1 MDKLYYSPFTIHH
14 SPLNKLQ
21 ILLQQGENNAVEF
34 NSTGVSSDGLAKE
47 IVAFA
52 NTLGGRILMG
62 VEDDGSVSGVTNI
75 TQVEEWVTNIC
86 RQNVIPPIQVVM
98 QIETQND
105 LNVLHIEVPKGKDK
119 PYQTNKNQYLVRV
132 GSTNRLASHQELLR
146 LFQQAGV
153 FHFDATGVPKT
164 TITDLNWA
172 KLDQFFSQYGV
183 DFSNESD
190 KERLLVNTDL
200 MTSEGEI
207 TVAGLLVFGIN
218 PQKYLHNASISFA
231 HFAGNS
237 LSDTLLDKQVIEG
250 TLDYQ
255 IDTGLAVLK
264 NNIRHPSVIEGAKT
278 VDTFFMYP
286 DKVFREIIV
295 NACLHRNYAISGSR
309 IRIFLFDD
317 RLEVRSPGRLPNTV
331 TIEKMKSGVSYAPN
345 PVLLK
350 FMENLRY
357 IDKLGRGIPMVY
369 QTAIRNNKTLLLEE
383 QGEEFVLTLF
393 L

>member
-1 MDKLYYSPFTIHH
+1 MS
-14 SPLNKLQ
+14 KLQ
-21 ILLQQGENNAVEF
+21 ILLQQGENNAIEF
-34 NSTGVSSDGLAKE
+34 KSANVSPDGLAKE

-52 NTLGGRILMG
+52 NTLGGSILIG
-62 VEDDGSVSGVTNI
+62 VEDNGSISGVNNI

-86 RQNVIPPIQVVM
+86 RQNIIPPIQVEIS
-98 QIETQND
+98 IEKKDNLD
-105 LNVLHIEVPKGKDK
+105 VLLIEVPKGKDK

-132 GSTNRLASHQELLR
+132 GSTNRIVPHQELLR

-190 KERLLVNTDL
+190 KERLLINTDL

-218 PQKYLHNASISFA
+218 PQKFLYNASISFA

-237 LSDTLLDKQVIEG
+237 VSDSLLDKRVIEG

-255 IDTGLAVLK
+255 IDTGLAILK
-264 NNIRHPSVIEGAKT
+264 DSIRHPSVIEGGKT
-278 VDTFFMYP
+278 VDAHFLYP

-331 TIEKMKSGVSYAPN
+331 TVEKMKSGVSYAPN

-369 QTAIRNNKTLLLEE
+369 QTAIKNNKTLNLEE
-383 QGEEFVLTLF
+383 QGEEFVLTLS

>member
-1 MDKLYYSPFTIHH
+1 MS
-14 SPLNKLQ
+14 KLQ

-34 NSTGVSSDGLAKE
+34 KSAGVSPDDLAKE

-52 NTLGGRILMG
+52 NTLGGSILMG
-62 VEDDGSVSGVTNI
+62 VEDDGTISGINNNI
-75 TQVEEWVTNIC
+75 QVEEWVTNIC
-86 RQNVIPPIQVVM
+86 RQNIIPPIQVVM
-98 QIETQND
+98 QIEKENN
-105 LNVLHIEVPKGKDK
+105 LEVLHIEVPKGKDK

-132 GSTNRLASHQELLR
+132 GSTNRIASHQELLR

-153 FHFDATGVPKT
+153 FHFDATGVQKT
-164 TITDLNWA
+164 TIADLNWS
-172 KLDQFFSQYGV
+172 KLDKFFDQYGV
-183 DFSNESD
+183 DFSKESD
-190 KERLLVNTDL
+190 KERLLINTDL
-200 MTSEGEI
+200 MTSEGEV

-218 PQKYLHNASISFA
+218 PQKYLFNASISYA
-231 HFAGNS
+231 HFQGNG
-237 LSDTLLDKQVIEG
+237 LDDTLLDKQVIEG

-255 IDTGLAVLK
+255 IDTCLAVIK
-264 NNIRHPSVIEGAKT
+264 NNIKHPSVIQGGKT
-278 VDTFFMYP
+278 VDSHFQYP

-309 IRIFLFDD
+309 IRVFLFED

-331 TIEKMKSGVSYAPN
+331 TVEKMRNGVSYASN

-357 IDKLGRGIPMVY
+357 IDKLGRGVPMVY
-369 QTAIRNNKTLLLEE
+369 QTALKNNKSLNLEE
-383 QGEEFVLTLF
+383 EGEEFVLTLS

>member
-1 MDKLYYSPFTIHH
+1 MTR
-14 SPLNKLQ
+14 LQ

-34 NSTGVSSDGLAKE
+34 KSAGVSVDGLAKE

-52 NTLGGRILMG
+52 NTLGGSILIG
-62 VEDDGSVSGVTNI
+62 VEDDGFISGVNNAP
-75 TQVEEWVTNIC
+75 QVEEWVTNIC
-86 RQNVIPPIQVVM
+86 RQNVIPPIQVTIN
-98 QIETQND
+98 IEASNNRD
-105 LNVLHIEVPKGKDK
+105 VIHIEVPKGKDK

-132 GSTNRLASHQELLR
+132 GTTNRTASPQELLR

-164 TITDLNWA
+164 SINDLNA
-172 KLDQFFSQYGV
+172 SKLDKYFEQYSV

-190 KERLLVNTDL
+190 KERLLINTDL
-200 MTSEGEI
+200 MTSEKEV

-231 HFAGNS
+231 HFEGNS
-237 LSDTLLDKQVIEG
+237 LSDNLLDKQVIDG

-255 IDTGLAVLK
+255 IDRCLAIVK
-264 NNIRHPSVIEGAKT
+264 NNIKHPSVIQGAKT
-278 VDTFFMYP
+278 VDTHFLYP
-286 DKVFREIIV
+286 EKVFREIIV
-295 NACLHRNYAISGSR
+295 NACLHRNYAILGSR
-309 IRIFLFDD
+309 IRVFLFDD
-317 RLEVRSPGRLPNTV
+317 RLEIRSPGRLPNTV
-331 TIEKMKSGVSYAPN
+331 TIEKMKAGVSYASN

-357 IDKLGRGIPMVY
+357 IDKLGRGIPMVN
-369 QTAIRNNKTLLLEE
+369 QMALQNNKQLDLEE
-383 QGEEFVLTLF
+383 MGEEFVLTLS

>member
-52 NTLGGRILMG
+52 NTFGGRILMG
-62 VEDDGSVSGVTNI
+62 VEDDGSVSGATNI

-264 NNIRHPSVIEGAKT
+264 NNIRHPSVIEGAKI

-345 PVLLK
+345 PLLLK